1 MDFIAYFRVS
11 TDKQGAKGLG
21 MDAQKS
27 TVNQYITANNGNL
40 IAEFVEV
47 ESGKKTN
54 RNELNKALEL
64 AKEKNATLIVSKL
77 DRLAR
82 NVEFIFTLKN
92 SGVTF
97 VACDLPDFNTLTIGI
112 FATMAQHEREIISKR
127 TIDALTAKAEREM
140 RIAEKMLNNSNTI
153 EYKTIT
159 NEIMENYISGL
170 DNEGI
175 DFQEIA
181 NELNNNGYRRINKK
195 TKELELFTASKVRKY
210 LQGFE
215 NMENG
220 NTTAKGLEVRKHNAA
235 TAKENIQALELVEMY
250 RAKGLTLQQI
260 ADKLNKSGYK
270 TRRGKTFTTSQIQL
284 LLTRIK

>member
-11 TDKQGAKGLG
+11 TAKQGIKGLG
-21 MDAQKS
+21 MEAQKL

-54 RNELNKALEL
+54 RSELNKALEL

-112 FATMAQHEREIISKR
+112 FATMAQHERELISKR
-127 TIDALTAKAEREM
+127 TKEGLSVKKSQLAKEGKTLGTPENLT
-140 RIAEKMLNNSNTI
+140 
-153 EYKTIT
+153 
-159 NEIMENYISGL
+159 
-170 DNEGI
+170 
-175 DFQEIA
+175 
-181 NELNNNGYRRINKK
+181 
-195 TKELELFTASKVRKY
+195 TAA
-210 LQGFE
+210 
-215 NMENG
+215 
-220 NTTAKGLEVRKHNAA
+220 TAKGLEVRKHNAA

>member
-1 MDFIAYFRVS
+1 MNFIAYFRVS
-11 TDKQGAKGLG
+11 TAKQGIKGLG
-21 MDAQKS
+21 MEAQKL

-112 FATMAQHEREIISKR
+112 FATMAQHERELISKR
-127 TIDALTAKAEREM
+127 TKEGLSVKKTQLAKEGKTLGTPVNLTAA
-140 RIAEKMLNNSNTI
+140 A
-153 EYKTIT
+153 
-159 NEIMENYISGL
+159 
-170 DNEGI
+170 
-175 DFQEIA
+175 
-181 NELNNNGYRRINKK
+181 
-195 TKELELFTASKVRKY
+195 
-210 LQGFE
+210 
-215 NMENG
+215 
-220 NTTAKGLEVRKHNAA
+220 TAKGLEVRKHNAA

-270 TRRGKTFTTSQIQL
+270 TRRGKMFTTSQIQL

>member
-11 TDKQGAKGLG
+11 TAKQGIKGLG
-21 MDAQKS
+21 MEAQKL

-54 RNELNKALEL
+54 RSELNKALEL

-127 TIDALTAKAEREM
+127 TKEGLSVKKSQLAKEGKTLGTPANLTPSA
-140 RIAEKMLNNSNTI
+140 
-153 EYKTIT
+153 
-159 NEIMENYISGL
+159 
-170 DNEGI
+170 
-175 DFQEIA
+175 
-181 NELNNNGYRRINKK
+181 
-195 TKELELFTASKVRKY
+195 
-210 LQGFE
+210 
-215 NMENG
+215 
-220 NTTAKGLEVRKHNAA
+220 TAKGLEVRKHNAA